1 MRLALGLVVS
11 VALARTLGA
20 ASFGVFAVVAATAA
34 IAGGLAD
41 FGLTGAAVRR
51 IAAEEDEGRRLRAWR
66 GFVALRLA
74 GAAVVAGVGIVA
86 AGWLCG
92 RVLDIPGHE
101 SLLRLA
107 LLGMVATAI
116 CGTTT
121 AGLQATGRFR
131 SLATVMLVN
140 AVLSALLAVALAATG
155 TLNLTT
161 ALVVLGIA
169 TALASAAVGW
179 RQLPD
184 ELRWV
189 RPSREDISVE
199 GRPLLR
205 FGAWLWVASTLG
217 LLAAQLD
224 IVLLGHWIGAEAV
237 GAYAL
242 AVALASKADVLNQ
255 SLHAVLLPGAARL
268 RSRGEV
274 REYLRAGLRRGLLA
288 GAALLACLPMAGPAI
303 SLVYGDAYRPSVALF
318 QLLLAAFLIDL
329 LSTPALLLAYTV
341 ERPRLLVLAGA
352 LRAGTLAVVAATL
365 IPRYGAEGAVAAR
378 LAASVAVAAAAAGY
392 LLMQRGRAREVV
404 VEPVEP

>member
-1 MRLALGLVVS
+1 M
-11 VALARTLGA
+11 ALARTLGA
-20 ASFGVFAVVAATAA
+20 AAFGVFAVLAATMA

-51 IAAEEDEGRRLRAWR
+51 IAGEAGEQCRLQTWR

-74 GAAVVAGVGIVA
+74 GAAIVAGVGIAA
-86 AGWLCG
+86 AGWLCR
-92 RVLDIPGHE
+92 RVLAIPGHE

-107 LLGMVATAI
+107 LVGMVATAVS
-116 CGTTT
+116 GAMT

-155 TLNLTT
+155 WLTLTT
-161 ALVVLGIA
+161 ALAVLGIA
-169 TALASAAVGW
+169 TALASAVVGW
-179 RQLPD
+179 RLLPD
-184 ELRWV
+184 ELRSI
-189 RPSREDISVE
+189 RPSRDDVHAE

-217 LLAAQLD
+217 LLAGQLD
-224 IVLLGHWIGAEAV
+224 ILLLGHWSSSEVV

-268 RSRGEV
+268 RSSREG

-288 GAALLACLPMAGPAI
+288 GAALLACLPLAGPAI

-318 QLLLAAFLIDL
+318 QILLVVSLLDL

-352 LRAGTLAVVAATL
+352 LRTGTLVVVAVAL

-392 LLMQRGRAREVV
+392 LLVQRGRAREIA
-404 VEPVEP
+404 VEALEP

>member
-1 MRLALGLVVS
+1 MVS

-20 ASFGVFAVVAATAA
+20 AAFGVFAVLAATMA

-51 IAAEEDEGRRLRAWR
+51 IAGEAGEQCRLQAWR

-74 GAAVVAGVGIVA
+74 GAAIVAGVGIAA
-86 AGWLCG
+86 AGWLCR
-92 RVLDIPGHE
+92 RVLAIPGHE

-107 LLGMVATAI
+107 LVGMVATAVS
-116 CGTTT
+116 GAMT

-155 TLNLTT
+155 WLTLTT
-161 ALVVLGIA
+161 ALAVLGIA
-169 TALASAAVGW
+169 TALASAVVGW
-179 RQLPD
+179 RLLPD
-184 ELRWV
+184 ELRSI
-189 RPSREDISVE
+189 RPSRDDVHAE

-217 LLAAQLD
+217 LLAGQLD
-224 IVLLGHWIGAEAV
+224 ILLLGHWSSSEVV

-268 RSRGEV
+268 RSS
-274 REYLRAGLRRGLLA
+274 RE
-288 GAALLACLPMAGPAI
+288 
-303 SLVYGDAYRPSVALF
+303 
-318 QLLLAAFLIDL
+318 
-329 LSTPALLLAYTV
+329 
-341 ERPRLLVLAGA
+341 
-352 LRAGTLAVVAATL
+352 
-365 IPRYGAEGAVAAR
+365 
-378 LAASVAVAAAAAGY
+378 
-392 LLMQRGRAREVV
+392 GR
-404 VEPVEP
+404 

>member
-1 MRLALGLVVS
+1 M
-11 VALARTLGA
+11 ALARTLGA

-34 IAGGLAD
+34 IAGGVAD

-86 AGWLCG
+86 AGWLCR

-131 SLATVMLVN
+131 SLATVMLAN
-140 AVLSALLAVALAATG
+140 AVLSALLAVALAASG
-155 TLNLTT
+155 TLTLTT
-161 ALVVLGIA
+161 ALAVLGIA

-179 RQLPD
+179 RLLPG

-189 RPSREDISVE
+189 RPSREDVRGE

-217 LLAAQLD
+217 LLAGQLD
-224 IVLLGHWIGAEAV
+224 IVLLGHWTGTEVV

-242 AVALASKADVLNQ
+242 VVALASKADVLNQ

-288 GAALLACLPMAGPAI
+288 GAALLACLPLAGPAI

-392 LLMQRGRAREVV
+392 LLVQRGRAREVV